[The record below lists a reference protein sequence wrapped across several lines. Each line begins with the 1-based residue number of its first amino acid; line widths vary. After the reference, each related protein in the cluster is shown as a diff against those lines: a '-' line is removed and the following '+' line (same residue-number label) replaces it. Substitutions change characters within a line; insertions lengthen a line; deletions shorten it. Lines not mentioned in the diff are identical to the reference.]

1 MNKEIKGFTIKLI
14 IFALIAFGIH
24 CLVFHILFP
33 EMLLFIPIWTIY
45 LFNGLLVLTI
55 FCYLNY
61 KVGKG
66 SEKAYSIFLV
76 LTLVKMALSLVFLLP
91 LFVEKSDNVV
101 PEVINFFISY
111 FIFLIFEMISL
122 NNFLK
127 ND

>member
-1 MNKEIKGFTIKLI
+1 MNKEIKGFIIKLI
-14 IFALIAFGIH
+14 IFALIVCGIH
-24 CLVFHILFP
+24 CFIFHILFP
-33 EMLLFIPIWTIY
+33 EILLFIPIWTIY

-66 SEKAYSIFLV
+66 STKGYSIFLV

>member
-24 CLVFHILFP
+24 RLVFHILFP
-33 EMLLFIPIWTIY
+33 EKLLFIPIWTIY
-45 LFNGLLVLTI
+45 LFNSVLVLTI

-66 SEKAYSIFLV
+66 SAKAYSIFLV
-76 LTLVKMALSLVFLLP
+76 LTLVKISLSLVFLLP
-91 LFVEKSDNVV
+91 LFVQKSDNAV

-122 NNFLK
+122 NKFLK

>member
-1 MNKEIKGFTIKLI
+1 MNKEIKGFIIKLI
-14 IFALIAFGIH
+14 IFALIVCGIH
-24 CLVFHILFP
+24 CFIFHILFP
-33 EMLLFIPIWTIY
+33 EILLFIPIWTIY
-45 LFNGLLVLTI
+45 LFNSLLVLTI

-66 SEKAYSIFLV
+66 SEKVYSIFLV
-76 LTLVKMALSLVFLLP
+76 LTLVKMALSLVFLLS

-111 FIFLIFEMISL
+111 FIFLIFEMIGL

>member
-1 MNKEIKGFTIKLI
+1 M
-14 IFALIAFGIH
+14 
-24 CLVFHILFP
+24 
-33 EMLLFIPIWTIY
+33 
-45 LFNGLLVLTI
+45 LVLTI

-66 SEKAYSIFLV
+66 SAKAYSIFLV
-76 LTLVKMALSLVFLLP
+76 LTLVKMALCLVFLLP